1 MKRHIIITLA
11 ALAALTSCVSMT
23 RVAQDT
29 SSRYQDGI
37 YYALS
42 TSNPVTEVADTETQ
56 NLINKTRGS
65 QIFLKSDEKRSLFSL
80 SNFFAPSAGNFQI
93 TENYISDNELF
104 KMQSEVIR
112 GIAQKGP
119 AVFVGR
125 CADYVLRDMNRISV
139 FITAP
144 LEDRIKRV
152 CERDGISPEDAESY
166 MAKQDRTRETYYNYF
181 TFGNWG
187 VASNYDLCVDSSR
200 LGIEGTA
207 RLIIDFAARMEDSK

>member
-1 MKRHIIITLA
+1 MEKTMNYVIGRQFGSGGRHVA
-11 ALAALTSCVSMT
+11 AAIGRELGICVYDRELIAKAAEESGFSKEL
-23 RVAQDT
+23 
-29 SSRYQDGI
+29 
-37 YYALS
+37 
-42 TSNPVTEVADTETQ
+42 
-56 NLINKTRGS
+56 
-65 QIFLKSDEKRSLFSL
+65 FLKSDEKRSLFSL

-187 VASNYDLCVDSSR
+187 VASNYDICVDSSR

>member
-1 MKRHIIITLA
+1 MEKTMNYVIGRQFGSGGRHVA
-11 ALAALTSCVSMT
+11 AAIGRELGICVYDRELIAKAAEESGFSKEL
-23 RVAQDT
+23 
-29 SSRYQDGI
+29 
-37 YYALS
+37 
-42 TSNPVTEVADTETQ
+42 
-56 NLINKTRGS
+56 
-65 QIFLKSDEKRSLFSL
+65 FLKSDEKRSLFSL

-152 CERDGISPEDAESY
+152 CERDGISPEDAEYY

>member
-1 MKRHIIITLA
+1 MEKTMNYVIGRQFGSGGRHVA
-11 ALAALTSCVSMT
+11 AAIGRELGICVYDRELIAKAAEESGFSKEL
-23 RVAQDT
+23 
-29 SSRYQDGI
+29 
-37 YYALS
+37 
-42 TSNPVTEVADTETQ
+42 
-56 NLINKTRGS
+56 
-65 QIFLKSDEKRSLFSL
+65 FLKSDEKRSLFSL

>member
-1 MKRHIIITLA
+1 MEKTMNYVIGRQFGSGGRHVA
-11 ALAALTSCVSMT
+11 AAIGRELGICVYDRELIAKAAEESGFSKEL
-23 RVAQDT
+23 
-29 SSRYQDGI
+29 
-37 YYALS
+37 
-42 TSNPVTEVADTETQ
+42 
-56 NLINKTRGS
+56 
-65 QIFLKSDEKRSLFSL
+65 FLKSDEKRSLFSL

-104 KMQSEVIR
+104 KMQSEVSR

>member
-1 MKRHIIITLA
+1 MEKTMNYVIGRQFGSGGRHVA
-11 ALAALTSCVSMT
+11 AAIGRELGICVYDRELIAKAAEESGFSKEL
-23 RVAQDT
+23 
-29 SSRYQDGI
+29 
-37 YYALS
+37 
-42 TSNPVTEVADTETQ
+42 
-56 NLINKTRGS
+56 
-65 QIFLKSDEKRSLFSL
+65 FLKSDEKRSLFSL

-144 LEDRIKRV
+144 LEDRIKMV

>member
-1 MKRHIIITLA
+1 MERKHIIINIGRQFG
-11 ALAALTSCVSMT
+11 S
-23 RVAQDT
+23 
-29 SSRYQDGI
+29 GGK
-37 YYALS
+37 
-42 TSNPVTEVADTETQ
+42 EVAEKIGSSLGIRVYDNE
-56 NLINKTRGS
+56 LISKAAEESGFSRE
-65 QIFLKSDEKRSLFSL
+65 LLERSDEKRSVFSLFS
-80 SNFFAPSAGNFQI
+80 FFGADRFGS
-93 TENYISDNELF
+93 TRNYMGDNELF